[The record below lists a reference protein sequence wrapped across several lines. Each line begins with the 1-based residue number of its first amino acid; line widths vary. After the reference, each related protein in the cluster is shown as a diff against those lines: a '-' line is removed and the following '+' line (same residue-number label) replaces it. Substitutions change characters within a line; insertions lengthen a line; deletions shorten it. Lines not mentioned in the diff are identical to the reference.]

1 MKPARSGIIAW
12 SVAAALLGTAV
23 AIIQLSP
30 KAYVARARVEISPLD
45 VAPTGLASFVRVD
58 FAYGNRML
66 PQEMVARISSS
77 GSIRRALHRLEWPKD
92 EKSVDQ
98 AADAVMAHLVPGSTT
113 IEVMARGQS
122 AEKARDLVNAII
134 AVQDEMRRE
143 ERLAL
148 SDQLIHVLDATAAG
162 LNQERP
168 LIASK
173 MSKFDI
179 HKPVDYSAY
188 SVKIGET
195 LLAINTQRLKLMESL
210 RRLEKL
216 ESQGSAAVLQSLD
229 DLSKKKMEEDSFAS
243 NVGYVALRSAI
254 TAKQGELARLQTT
267 QGTNTNVFQQVVSE
281 IQALENSLRQY
292 LKGAI
297 GQLRSQIDALDQ
309 SAQEI
314 EKRLKEREK
323 TIVSVLSASL
333 SPEYEALRLRSE
345 TIQAQLKQIELR
357 RAEIQ
362 TYRQLY
368 QPALTVTVP
377 VEASAAPEDRYLGA
391 RLVFAVCG
399 ALLAGLS
406 LSTILH
412 HRSARVLQPVL
423 ET

>member
-1 MKPARSGIIAW
+1 MKPGSSGIIAW
-12 SVAAALLGTAV
+12 SVAAVLLGAAV
-23 AIIQLSP
+23 FVIQFSP
-30 KAYVARARVEISPLD
+30 EAHVARARVEISPLD
-45 VAPTGLASFVRVD
+45 LAPTGLASFVRVD

-66 PQEMVARISSS
+66 PQEMVARMSSS
-77 GSIRRALHRLEWPKD
+77 GSVRRALRRLRWPED
-92 EKSVDQ
+92 EKAVEE

-113 IEVMARGQS
+113 IEVMARGPS
-122 AEKARDLVNAII
+122 ADKARDLVDAII

-148 SDQLIHVLDATAAG
+148 ADQLIRVLDETAAG
-162 LNQERP
+162 LHQERP
-168 LIASK
+168 LIAAK
-173 MSKFDI
+173 MAKFDI
-179 HKPVDYSAY
+179 HRPVDYSAY
-188 SVKIGET
+188 SVKISET
-195 LLAINTQRLKLMESL
+195 LMGITTQRLKLVESL
-210 RRLEKL
+210 RRLESL

-229 DLSKKKMEEDSFAS
+229 DLSKKKVEEDSFAS

-267 QGTNTNVFQQVVSE
+267 QGTNTDVFKQVVSE
-281 IQALENSLRQY
+281 ILALEDSLQQY

-297 GQLRSQIDALDQ
+297 GQLRSQIDALDK

-314 EKRLKEREK
+314 EKRLKERENA
-323 TIVSVLSASL
+323 IVSVLSASL
-333 SPEYEALRLRSE
+333 SPEYEALKLRSE

-357 RAEIQ
+357 RVEIQ

-377 VEASAAPEDRYLGA
+377 VEVSAAPEDRYRGA
-391 RLVFAVCG
+391 RLVFAAFG

-412 HRSARVLQPVL
+412 HRAARVLEPVL
-423 ET
+423 DA